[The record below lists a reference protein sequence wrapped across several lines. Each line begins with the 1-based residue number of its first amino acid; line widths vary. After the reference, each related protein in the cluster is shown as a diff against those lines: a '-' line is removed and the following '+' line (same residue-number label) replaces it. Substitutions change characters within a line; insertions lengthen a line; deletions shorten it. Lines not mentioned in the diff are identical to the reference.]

1 MKKVKKSRKT
11 GKANAGAAKLK
22 KIIARAKV
30 IYKAHPSRKWT
41 SCIKEAAKK

>member
-1 MKKVKKSRKT
+1 MKKVKKSTRKKGNT
-11 GKANAGAAKLK
+11 KGIAALK
-22 KIIARAKV
+22 KIVARAKV